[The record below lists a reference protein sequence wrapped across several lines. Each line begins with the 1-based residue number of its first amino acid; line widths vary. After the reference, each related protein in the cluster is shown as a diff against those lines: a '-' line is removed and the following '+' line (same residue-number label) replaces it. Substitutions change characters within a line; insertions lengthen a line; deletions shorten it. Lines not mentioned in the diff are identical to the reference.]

1 MKKKKGVVVFLVM
14 IIAMLLLGYY
24 SYGIVK
30 GTAAKDNEKGVKLGL
45 DLAGGVSITY
55 QVKGDE
61 TPSAEDMSDTVYKLQ
76 KRVET
81 YSTEAE
87 VYQVGDNRISVEIP
101 GVSDANAILEELG
114 TPGTLEFKTTEGET
128 FMTGEM
134 VADAQAGTDTSGKSS
149 SKYVVQ
155 LKLTS
160 EGAEIFSEKTG
171 EYLNKVLPIY
181 YDGECISYPK
191 VESQITNGEA
201 VISGMK
207 SYEDAEALASQIRS
221 GALKLELEE
230 LQSEVVGAKLGSQ
243 AIKTSII
250 AAIIGLLIIIAF
262 MLIAYRIPGLAASI
276 ALLIYTGI
284 ILAIL
289 HLYHITLT
297 LPGIAGIILS
307 IGMAVDAN
315 VIIFARIREEIAAG
329 HSVAQSIDIGFKKAF
344 SAIFDGNITTLIA
357 AAVLGL
363 RGSGTVKGFAA
374 TLAIGIIF
382 SMFTALV
389 ISRWLVKAL
398 YGLGFQDKKFYGEKK
413 EGKSVNFLGKRG
425 VFFGISLAVIV
436 AGFVGMGAHKAG
448 NGQALNFS
456 MEFKGGTATT
466 VAFDKDYTIEEI
478 DDQIVPYVEE
488 VTGDANVQT
497 QKVADSN
504 SIIIKTRTLDLDERE
519 QLATAMEDNFG
530 VQESDITSTNIS
542 STISSEMRND
552 AVVAVIIATI
562 CMLIYIWFRF
572 KDIRFASSAVIALVH
587 DVLVVLAFYALSQTS
602 VGSTFIACMLTLV
615 GYSINATI
623 VIFDRI
629 RENLAMASGQRNT
642 DLKEVVNKSITQT
655 LSRSI
660 NTSLTTFIMVFML
673 FILGVSSI
681 REFAG
686 PLMVGVICGGYS
698 SVCITGAL
706 WYVFKTRFSKKKN

>member
-30 GTAAKDNEKGVKLGL
+30 GTAAKDNDKGVKLGL

-101 GVSDANAILEELG
+101 GVSDANSILEELG

-134 VADAQAGTDTSGKSS
+134 VADAQAATQSDTTTSG

-155 LKLTS
+155 LKLND
-160 EGAEIFSEKTG
+160 EGAKIFSEKTG

-181 YDGECISYPK
+181 YDGECISYPT
-191 VESQITNGEA
+191 VQSQITNGEA
-201 VISGMK
+201 VISGMS

-250 AAIIGLLIIIAF
+250 AAIIGILIIIAF

-374 TLAIGIIF
+374 TLAIGIVF

-413 EGKSVNFLGKRG
+413 ERKSVNFLGKRG
-425 VFFGISLAVIV
+425 LFFGISLAVIV
-436 AGFVGMGAHKAG
+436 AGWAHTK
-448 NGQALNFS
+448 L
-456 MEFKGGTATT
+456 
-466 VAFDKDYTIEEI
+466 
-478 DDQIVPYVEE
+478 
-488 VTGDANVQT
+488 VT
-497 QKVADSN
+497 
-504 SIIIKTRTLDLDERE
+504 
-519 QLATAMEDNFG
+519 
-530 VQESDITSTNIS
+530 
-542 STISSEMRND
+542 
-552 AVVAVIIATI
+552 
-562 CMLIYIWFRF
+562 
-572 KDIRFASSAVIALVH
+572 
-587 DVLVVLAFYALSQTS
+587 
-602 VGSTFIACMLTLV
+602 
-615 GYSINATI
+615 
-623 VIFDRI
+623 DRH
-629 RENLAMASGQRNT
+629 
-642 DLKEVVNKSITQT
+642 
-655 LSRSI
+655 
-660 NTSLTTFIMVFML
+660 
-673 FILGVSSI
+673 
-681 REFAG
+681 
-686 PLMVGVICGGYS
+686 
-698 SVCITGAL
+698 
-706 WYVFKTRFSKKKN
+706 

>member
-61 TPSAEDMSDTVYKLQ
+61 TPSAEDMNDTVYKLQ

-250 AAIIGLLIIIAF
+250 AAIIGILIIIAF

-374 TLAIGIIF
+374 TLAIGIVF

-413 EGKSVNFLGKRG
+413 ERKSINFLGKRG

-629 RENLAMASGQRNT
+629 RENLALESGRRDT

>member
-30 GTAAKDNEKGVKLGL
+30 GTAAKDNEKGIKLGL

-61 TPSAEDMSDTVYKLQ
+61 TPSAEDMKDTVYKLQ

-101 GVSDANAILEELG
+101 GVSDANSILEELG

-134 VADAQAGTDTSGKSS
+134 VADAQAATDTSKTSS

-155 LKLTS
+155 LKLNS

-181 YDGECISYPK
+181 YDGKCISYPT
-191 VESQITNGEA
+191 VQNQITNGEA

-284 ILAIL
+284 VLAIL
-289 HLYHITLT
+289 HLYHVTLT

-374 TLAIGIIF
+374 TLAIGIVF

-413 EGKSVNFLGKRG
+413 ESKSINFLGKRG
-425 VFFGISLAVIV
+425 LFFGISLAVIV

-448 NGQALNFS
+448 NGQSLNFS

-478 DDQIVPYVEE
+478 DEQIVPYIEE

-519 QLATAMEDNFG
+519 KLATAMEDNFG
-530 VQESDITSTNIS
+530 VQENDITSTNIS
-542 STISSEMRND
+542 STISSEMRSD
-552 AVVAVIIATI
+552 AIVAVIIATI

-629 RENLAMASGQRNT
+629 RENLALESGRRDT

-706 WYVFKTRFSKKKN
+706 WYVFKTRFSKKKK

>member
-14 IIAMLLLGYY
+14 IIVMLLLGYY

-30 GTAAKDNEKGVKLGL
+30 GTAAKDNEKGIKLGL

-55 QVKGDE
+55 QVKGEE
-61 TPSAEDMSDTVYKLQ
+61 TPSAEDMKDTVYKLQ

-101 GVSDANAILEELG
+101 GVSDANSILEELG

-134 VADAQAGTDTSGKSS
+134 VADAQAATDTSKTSS

-155 LKLTS
+155 LKLNS

-181 YDGECISYPK
+181 YDGKCISYPT
-191 VESQITNGEA
+191 VQNQITNGEA

-284 ILAIL
+284 VLAIL

-374 TLAIGIIF
+374 TLAIGIVF

-413 EGKSVNFLGKRG
+413 ERKSINFLGKRG
-425 VFFGISLAVIV
+425 LFFGISLAVIV

-448 NGQALNFS
+448 NGQSLNFS

-478 DDQIVPYVEE
+478 DEQIVPYIEE

-504 SIIIKTRTLDLDERE
+504 SIIIKTRTLNLDERE
-519 QLATAMEDNFG
+519 KLATAMEDNFG
-530 VQESDITSTNIS
+530 VQENDITSTNIS
-542 STISSEMRND
+542 STISSEMRSD
-552 AVVAVIIATI
+552 AIVAVIIATI

-629 RENLAMASGQRNT
+629 RENLALESGRRDT

-706 WYVFKTRFSKKKN
+706 WYVFKTRFSKKKK

>member
-1 MKKKKGVVVFLVM
+1 MKKKKGVVVFLVL

-30 GTAAKDNEKGVKLGL
+30 GTAAKDNEKGIKLGL

-55 QVKGDE
+55 QVKGEE
-61 TPSAEDMSDTVYKLQ
+61 TPSAEDMKDTVYKLQ

-101 GVSDANAILEELG
+101 GVSDANSILEELG

-134 VADAQAGTDTSGKSS
+134 VADAQAATDTSKTSS

-155 LKLTS
+155 LKLNS

-181 YDGECISYPK
+181 YDGKCISYPT
-191 VESQITNGEA
+191 VQNQITNGEA

-284 ILAIL
+284 VLAIL

-374 TLAIGIIF
+374 TLAIGIVF

-413 EGKSVNFLGKRG
+413 ERKSINFLGKRG
-425 VFFGISLAVIV
+425 LFFGISLAVIV

-448 NGQALNFS
+448 NGQSLNFS

-478 DDQIVPYVEE
+478 DEQIVPYIEE

-504 SIIIKTRTLDLDERE
+504 SIIIKTRTLNLDERE
-519 QLATAMEDNFG
+519 ILATAMEDNFG
-530 VQESDITSTNIS
+530 VQENDITSTNIS
-542 STISSEMRND
+542 STISSEMRSD
-552 AVVAVIIATI
+552 AIVAVIIATI

-629 RENLAMASGQRNT
+629 RENLALESGRRDT

-706 WYVFKTRFSKKKN
+706 WYVFKTRFSKKKK